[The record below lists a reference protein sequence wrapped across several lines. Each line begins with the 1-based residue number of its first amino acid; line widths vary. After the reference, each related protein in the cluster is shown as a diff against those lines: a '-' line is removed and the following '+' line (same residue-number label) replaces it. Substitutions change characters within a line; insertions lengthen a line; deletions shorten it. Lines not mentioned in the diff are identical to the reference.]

1 MPLMFA
7 EKFHPRLS
15 AKPAGEINLSSK
27 NSSPKN
33 ISMSKNFFKALLLSV
48 SIAGIISTNSCGKDG
63 LNLFTI
69 DDDKTLGAQIEGEIA
84 NNPSEYP
91 ILNSS
96 AYASAY
102 AYVEMLKQQILNSGQ
117 MEHANDFVWKVYIV
131 QDDAVQNAF
140 CTPGG
145 YIYVYTGLIKYLDNA
160 SSLAG
165 VLGHEMAHADRRH
178 STQMLTQQYGL
189 SMLLDV
195 VLGNNQNQLTDI
207 AANLSVLAFS
217 RQHESDADAHSVI
230 FLCPTNY
237 RADGAADFFEKI
249 VASGAQQPP
258 AFLSTHPNPDNRITN
273 IHSKKTELG
282 CSNIP
287 STQVETA
294 DYTAFK
300 NMLP

>member
-1 MPLMFA
+1 M
-7 EKFHPRLS
+7 K
-15 AKPAGEINLSSK
+15 K
-27 NSSPKN
+27 
-33 ISMSKNFFKALLLSV
+33 
-48 SIAGIISTNSCGKDG
+48 IISTLMVAVSLIVAVSINSCGKDG
-63 LNLFTI
+63 FNLFTI
-69 DDDKTLGAQIEGEIA
+69 EDDKTLGAQLEGEIA

-91 ILNSS
+91 ILNPGTN
-96 AYASAY
+96 ASAY
-102 AYVEMLKQQILNSGQ
+102 AYIENIKQQILNSGQ
-117 MEHANDFVWKVYIV
+117 LAHASDFVWKVYIV
-131 QDDAVQNAF
+131 QNDAIQNAF

-165 VLGHEMAHADRRH
+165 VMGHEMAHADRRH

-189 SMLLDV
+189 SILLDI

-217 RQHESDADAHSVI
+217 RQHESDADEHSVI
-230 FLCPTNY
+230 FLCPTPY

-273 IHSKKTELG
+273 IHTKKSELG
-282 CSNIP
+282 CSGV
-287 STQVETA
+287 SSSQVETT